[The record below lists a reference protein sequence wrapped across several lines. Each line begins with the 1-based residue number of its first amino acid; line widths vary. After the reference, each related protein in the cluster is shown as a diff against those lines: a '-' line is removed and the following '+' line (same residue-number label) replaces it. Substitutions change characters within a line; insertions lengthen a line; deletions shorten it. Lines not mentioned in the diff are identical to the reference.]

1 MALTEAQKAAQ
12 KRYREKNRERQRY
25 YVAKSTA
32 MRFVEMA
39 SDEDFAQLCVRI
51 ARRQQGLDDSGDRI
65 NG

>member
-1 MALTEAQKAAQ
+1 MALTAAQKAAQ

-51 ARRQQGLDDSGDRI
+51 ARRQQGLDSEDKL

>member
-1 MALTEAQKAAQ
+1 MALTAAQKAAQ

-51 ARRQQGLDDSGDRI
+51 ARRQQGLDSGDKL